1 MGKFL
6 DENGLL
12 YFWQKIVNKFVAKE
26 SGKGLSSNDFTSAE
40 KEKLAGIA
48 EGANKYILPTA
59 SAETLGGVKVG
70 MGLSVSPEGVLSATG
85 GGEADAVSWENVAGK
100 PTTIAGY
107 GITDAYT
114 KSEIDGKV
122 SSVYKPGGALNF
134 ADLPEPSASN
144 LGYVYSVN
152 DAFTT
157 DDRFLASE
165 PVEYPIGT
173 NVVVVSVLV
182 EGLPQYKFDVLAGFV
197 DLSEFMKKTDV
208 VAITNQEIDTIV
220 SG

>member
-152 DAFTT
+152 DAFMT

>member
-12 YFWQKIVNKFVAKE
+12 YLWQKIVTQFVKKE

-48 EGANKYILPTA
+48 EGANKYVLSTA

-70 MGLSVSPEGVLSATG
+70 TGLEISPEGILSATG
-85 GGEADAVSWENVAGK
+85 GGEADAVDWGNVTGK
-100 PTTIAGY
+100 PNTIAGY

-144 LGYVYSVN
+144 LGYVYSLN

-173 NVVVVSVLV
+173 NVVVISLLV
-182 EGLPQYKFDVLAGFV
+182 EGLTQYKFDVLAGFV
-197 DLSEFMKKTDV
+197 DLSEFMKKTDM
-208 VAITNQEIDTIV
+208 VAITNQEIDAVVAT
-220 SG
+220 